1 MKPSI
6 VIHPQ
11 SDVQTKNIGERTQI
25 WQYCV
30 VLPKAIIGSEVNI
43 CANVFIENDV
53 LVGDRVT
60 VKCGVQLWDGIT
72 IENDVFIGPNVT
84 FTNDRFP
91 KSKQRPIAFARTLI
105 KAHASI
111 GANAT
116 LLPGIT
122 IGQGAMIGA
131 GAVVT
136 RDVPPYAIVKGNPAR
151 ISGYVNYN
159 AAKPLDLQPAND
171 HRDAFF
177 GISWVR
183 FTTVSD
189 MRGDLIASDFSKQI
203 SFPVKRAF
211 FVTNVPSHHVRG
223 EHGHKECHQL
233 LICLQ
238 GSVMVAVDNGQQRAQ
253 WRLDQ
258 PNLGIH
264 IHPKVWAAQ
273 YQYSKN
279 AVVAVFASHEYDASD
294 YIRNYDEF
302 LLIVNNQ
309 KKHFKSNI

>member
-1 MKPSI
+1 MKSSI
-6 VIHPQ
+6 LIHPQ
-11 SDVQTKNIGERTQI
+11 SDVQSRNIGEQTQI

-30 VLPKAIIGSEVNI
+30 VLPEARIGSEVNI
-43 CANVFIENDV
+43 CAHVFIENDV
-53 LVGDRVT
+53 QIGDRVT

-84 FTNDRFP
+84 FTNDHFP
-91 KSKQRPIAFARTLI
+91 KSKQRPVAFARTLI

-116 LLPGIT
+116 ILPGIT

-151 ISGYVNYN
+151 ISGYVN
-159 AAKPLDLQPAND
+159 ASAESSSAIQPAKEK
-171 HRDAFF
+171 RDNFS

-183 FTTVSD
+183 FTAVSD

-203 SFPVKRAF
+203 SFPVKRVF

-238 GSVMVAVDNGQQRAQ
+238 GSVVVAVDNGQQRAQ
-253 WRLDQ
+253 WRLDD
-258 PNLGIH
+258 PSLGIH

-273 YQYSKN
+273 YKYSNN

-302 LLIVNNQ
+302 LLIVND
-309 KKHFKSNI
+309 KKSHHNTTF

>member
-1 MKPSI
+1 MATNF
-6 VIHPQ
+6 IHPQ
-11 SDVQTKNIGERTQI
+11 SDVQSINIGERTQI
-25 WQYCV
+25 WQFCV
-30 VLPKAIIGSEVNI
+30 VLSNAVIGSEVNI

-60 VKCGVQLWDGIT
+60 IKCGVQLWDGIT

-84 FTNDRFP
+84 FTNDPFP
-91 KSKQRPIAFARTLI
+91 KSKQRPVAFARTLI
-105 KAHASI
+105 KANASI

-116 LLPGIT
+116 ILPGIT

-151 ISGYVNYN
+151 ISGYVNGN
-159 AAKPLDLQPAND
+159 ADRPSTIQPVNER
-171 HRDAFF
+171 RDDFP
-177 GISWVR
+177 GISWIR
-183 FTTVSD
+183 FTAVSD

-238 GSVMVAVDNGQQRAQ
+238 GSVMVSVDNGRTRAQ

-258 PNLGIH
+258 PSLGMH

-273 YQYSKN
+273 YQYSTN
-279 AVVAVFASHEYDASD
+279 AVLAVFASHEYDASD

-302 LLIVNNQ
+302 LSIANNDD
-309 KKHFKSNI
+309 KK

>member
-1 MKPSI
+1 MTKNF
-6 VIHPQ
+6 IHPQ
-11 SDVQTKNIGERTQI
+11 SNVQSINIGERTQI
-25 WQYCV
+25 WQFCV
-30 VLPKAIIGSEVNI
+30 VLPNAIIGSEVNI
-43 CANVFIENDV
+43 CSNVFIENDV

-84 FTNDRFP
+84 FTNDPFP
-91 KSKQRPIAFARTLI
+91 KSKQRPVAFARTLI
-105 KAHASI
+105 KANASI

-116 LLPGIT
+116 ILPGIT

-151 ISGYVNYN
+151 ISGYVNGN
-159 AAKPLDLQPAND
+159 ADRPSAIQPINEK
-171 HRDAFF
+171 RDDFP
-177 GISWVR
+177 GISWIR
-183 FTTVSD
+183 FTAVSD

-258 PNLGIH
+258 PSLGMH

-273 YQYSKN
+273 YQYSTN
-279 AVVAVFASHEYDASD
+279 AVLAVFASHEYDASD

-302 LLIVNNQ
+302 LSITNSDD
-309 KKHFKSNI
+309 KKSNAIL

>member
-1 MKPSI
+1 MAKNF
-6 VIHPQ
+6 IHPQ
-11 SDVQTKNIGERTQI
+11 SDVQSINIGERTQI
-25 WQYCV
+25 WQFCV
-30 VLPKAIIGSEVNI
+30 VLSNAVIGSEVNI

-60 VKCGVQLWDGIT
+60 IKCGVQLWDGIT

-84 FTNDRFP
+84 FTNDPFP
-91 KSKQRPIAFARTLI
+91 KSKQRPVAFARTLI
-105 KAHASI
+105 KANASI

-116 LLPGIT
+116 ILPGIT
-122 IGQGAMIGA
+122 IGQGALIGA

-151 ISGYVNYN
+151 ISGYVNGN
-159 AAKPLDLQPAND
+159 ADRPSTIQPVNER
-171 HRDAFF
+171 RDDFP
-177 GISWVR
+177 GISWIR
-183 FTTVSD
+183 FTAVSD

-238 GSVMVAVDNGQQRAQ
+238 GSVMVSVDNGRTRAQ

-258 PNLGIH
+258 PSLGMH

-273 YQYSKN
+273 YQYSTN
-279 AVVAVFASHEYDASD
+279 AVLAVFASHEYDASD
-294 YIRNYDEF
+294 YIRSYDEF
-302 LLIVNNQ
+302 LSIANNDD
-309 KKHFKSNI
+309 KK

>member
-1 MKPSI
+1 MKSSLI
-6 VIHPQ
+6 IHPQ

-30 VLPKAIIGSEVNI
+30 VLPEARIGSDVNI

-91 KSKQRPIAFARTLI
+91 KSKQRPVAFARTLI
-105 KAHASI
+105 KANASI

-116 LLPGIT
+116 ILPGIT

-151 ISGYVNYN
+151 ISGYINGNADRVSTIQPVNE
-159 AAKPLDLQPAND
+159 K
-171 HRDAFF
+171 RDDFP
-177 GISWVR
+177 GISWIR
-183 FTTVSD
+183 FTAVSD

-238 GSVMVAVDNGQQRAQ
+238 GSVMVAVDNGSTRAQ

-258 PNLGIH
+258 PSLGMH
-264 IHPKVWAAQ
+264 IQPKVWAAQ
-273 YQYSKN
+273 YQYSNN
-279 AVVAVFASHEYDASD
+279 AVLAVFASHEYDTND
-294 YIRNYDEF
+294 YIRSYDEF
-302 LLIVNNQ
+302 LSIINHKTETPNT
-309 KKHFKSNI
+309 II

>member
-1 MKPSI
+1 MAKNF
-6 VIHPQ
+6 IHPQ
-11 SDVQTKNIGERTQI
+11 SDVQSQNIGERTQI

-30 VLPKAIIGSEVNI
+30 VLPKARIGSDVNI

-91 KSKQRPIAFARTLI
+91 KSKQRPVAFARTLI

-136 RDVPPYAIVKGNPAR
+136 KDVPAYAIVGGVPAR
-151 ISGYVNYN
+151 VIKYRFNESI
-159 AAKPLDLQPAND
+159 
-171 HRDAFF
+171 RDALLNSEWWNMSE
-177 GISWVR
+177 SWLEENYLLFR
-183 FTTVSD
+183 YPN
-189 MRGDLIASDFSKQI
+189 DL
-203 SFPVKRAF
+203 
-211 FVTNVPSHHVRG
+211 
-223 EHGHKECHQL
+223 L
-233 LICLQ
+233 LILD
-238 GSVMVAVDNGQQRAQ
+238 GFK
-253 WRLDQ
+253 RL
-258 PNLGIH
+258 
-264 IHPKVWAAQ
+264 
-273 YQYSKN
+273 
-279 AVVAVFASHEYDASD
+279 
-294 YIRNYDEF
+294 
-302 LLIVNNQ
+302 
-309 KKHFKSNI
+309 

>member
-1 MKPSI
+1 
-6 VIHPQ
+6 
-11 SDVQTKNIGERTQI
+11 
-25 WQYCV
+25 
-30 VLPKAIIGSEVNI
+30 
-43 CANVFIENDV
+43 
-53 LVGDRVT
+53 
-60 VKCGVQLWDGIT
+60 
-72 IENDVFIGPNVT
+72 
-84 FTNDRFP
+84 
-91 KSKQRPIAFARTLI
+91 
-105 KAHASI
+105 
-111 GANAT
+111 
-116 LLPGIT
+116 
-122 IGQGAMIGA
+122 MIGA

-151 ISGYVNYN
+151 ISGYANGN
-159 AAKPLDLQPAND
+159 AEKPSAIPPANEKD
-171 HRDAFF
+171 DTFF

-183 FTTVSD
+183 FTAVSD

-294 YIRNYDEF
+294 YIRNYDDF
-302 LLIVNNQ
+302 LLIVNDN
-309 KKHFKSNI
+309 KNHLSEKF

>member
-1 MKPSI
+1 MKSSFI
-6 VIHPQ
+6 IHSQ

-30 VLPKAIIGSEVNI
+30 VLPNAIIGSDVNL
-43 CANVFIENDV
+43 CANVFVENDV
-53 LVGDRVT
+53 FIGDRVT

-84 FTNDRFP
+84 FTNDPFP
-91 KSKQRPIAFARTLI
+91 KSKQRPVAFARTLV
-105 KAHASI
+105 KANASV

-116 LLPGIT
+116 ILPGIT

-151 ISGYVNYN
+151 ISGYVNNN
-159 AAKPLDLQPAND
+159 AKRPLELKPTND
-171 HRDAFF
+171 NRNPFF
-177 GISWVR
+177 GVSWVR
-183 FTTVSD
+183 LTTASD
-189 MRGDLIASDFSKQI
+189 MRGNLIASDFAKQI

-211 FVTNVPSHHVRG
+211 FVTNVPSHHIRG
-223 EHGHKECHQL
+223 EHGHKECHQIL
-233 LICLQ
+233 VCLQ

-253 WRLDQ
+253 WLLDE
-258 PNLGIH
+258 PSLGIH

-273 YQYSKN
+273 YQYSSN
-279 AVVAVFASHEYDASD
+279 AVVAVFASHEYDAND

-302 LLIVNNQ
+302 LSIVN
-309 KKHFKSNI
+309 HKSDTTP

>member
-1 MKPSI
+1 MAKNF
-6 VIHPQ
+6 IHPQ
-11 SDVQTKNIGERTQI
+11 SDVQSINIGERTQI
-25 WQYCV
+25 WQFCV
-30 VLPKAIIGSEVNI
+30 VLSNAVIGSEVNI

-60 VKCGVQLWDGIT
+60 IKCGVQLWDGIT

-84 FTNDRFP
+84 FTNDPFP
-91 KSKQRPIAFARTLI
+91 KSKQRPVAFARTLI
-105 KAHASI
+105 KANASI

-116 LLPGIT
+116 ILPGIT

-151 ISGYVNYN
+151 ISGYVNGN
-159 AAKPLDLQPAND
+159 ADRPSTIQPVNER
-171 HRDAFF
+171 RDDFP
-177 GISWVR
+177 GISWIR
-183 FTTVSD
+183 FTAVSD

-238 GSVMVAVDNGQQRAQ
+238 GSVMVSVDNGRTRAQ

-258 PNLGIH
+258 PSLGMH

-273 YQYSKN
+273 YQYSTN
-279 AVVAVFASHEYDASD
+279 AVLAVFASHEYDASD

-302 LLIVNNQ
+302 LSIANNDD
-309 KKHFKSNI
+309 KN

>member
-1 MKPSI
+1 MTKNF
-6 VIHPQ
+6 IHPQ
-11 SDVQTKNIGERTQI
+11 SNVQSINIGERTQI
-25 WQYCV
+25 WQFCV
-30 VLPKAIIGSEVNI
+30 VLPNAIIGSEVNI
-43 CANVFIENDV
+43 CSNVFIENDV

-84 FTNDRFP
+84 FTNDPFP
-91 KSKQRPIAFARTLI
+91 KSKQRPVAFARTLI
-105 KAHASI
+105 KANASI

-116 LLPGIT
+116 ILPGIT

-151 ISGYVNYN
+151 ISGYVNGN
-159 AAKPLDLQPAND
+159 ADRPSAIQPVNER
-171 HRDAFF
+171 RDDFP
-177 GISWVR
+177 GISWIR
-183 FTTVSD
+183 FTAVSD

-238 GSVMVAVDNGQQRAQ
+238 GSVMVSVDNGRTRAQ

-258 PNLGIH
+258 PSLGMH
-264 IHPKVWAAQ
+264 IQPKVWAAQ
-273 YQYSKN
+273 YQYSNN
-279 AVVAVFASHEYDASD
+279 AVLAVFASHEYDAND
-294 YIRNYDEF
+294 YIRSYDEF
-302 LLIVNNQ
+302 LSIINH
-309 KKHFKSNI
+309 KAETSNTII